1 MNMNALLIASLVLR
15 EASRRRLLLTVALL
29 TLGLV
34 LLTGWGFHKLAT
46 LHDGHGHAVPHVELM
61 VASSVLIIMMAFMFS
76 IILSVGAA
84 FLGALSTGSEIE
96 NGTLL
101 AIVPRPISRSEIMTG
116 KWMGNA
122 ILLAA
127 YATLIA
133 GSEFLVVANTTGYIP
148 PHPAI
153 AIGYLIAQALLVL
166 TVTMTLSVR
175 LSAIAAGFVTI
186 VLFGLAW
193 MVGVAGVI
201 GSALHNTA
209 LHQAALIVSLIIPTD
224 GVWRAA
230 VFALE
235 PVAMAAAASP
245 GQGASNPFVT
255 AAAPTQAYLIWCL
268 TWWIAV
274 LLSGMLLFKRRDI

>member
-1 MNMNALLIASLVLR
+1 MNALLIASLVLR

-46 LHDGHGHAVPHVELM
+46 LRDGHGHGIPHVELM

-76 IILSVGAA
+76 IILCVGAA

-101 AIVPRPISRSEIMTG
+101 AIVPRPIARNEIIIG
-116 KWMGNA
+116 KWIGNA
-122 ILLAA
+122 SLLAA

-133 GSEFLVVANTTGYIP
+133 GSEFLVVGSTTGYVP
-148 PHPAI
+148 PHPAVAI
-153 AIGYLIAQALLVL
+153 AFLIAQCLLVL

-175 LSAIAAGFVTI
+175 LSAIAAGFTTI

-193 MVGVAGVI
+193 IVGVAGVI

-224 GVWRAA
+224 GMWRAA

-235 PVAMAAAASP
+235 PAAMAALGSP

-255 AAAPTQAYLIWCL
+255 AAPPTQAYFVWCAG
-268 TWWIAV
+268 WWIAI
-274 LLSGMLLFKRRDI
+274 LAIGMLLFRRRDI